1 MQNVCLDDEPM
12 EEKMALTLTLSRD
25 VEEQLEVEALQRGVS
40 SAEYARRLL
49 EEHFRRQR
57 KQAEAISQIESWI
70 MDGDEAEQKE
80 TGELLIQSLD
90 EERHTTRLLFPNN
103 LKGKTW

>member
-1 MQNVCLDDEPM
+1 
-12 EEKMALTLTLSRD
+12 
-25 VEEQLEVEALQRGVS
+25 
-40 SAEYARRLL
+40 
-49 EEHFRRQR
+49 
-57 KQAEAISQIESWI
+57 

>member
-12 EEKMALTLTLSRD
+12 EEYMALTLTLSRD

-49 EEHFRRQR
+49 EEHFR
-57 KQAEAISQIESWI
+57 
-70 MDGDEAEQKE
+70 
-80 TGELLIQSLD
+80 
-90 EERHTTRLLFPNN
+90 
-103 LKGKTW
+103 

>member
-1 MQNVCLDDEPM
+1 MV
-12 EEKMALTLTLSRD
+12 LTLKLSRD
-25 VEEQLEVEALQRGVS
+25 LEEQLQAEASQRGVS
-40 SAEYARRLL
+40 TAEYARRLL
-49 EEHFRRQR
+49 EEHLRRQR

-70 MDGDEAEQKE
+70 VDGDEAEQKE

-90 EERHTTRLLFPNN
+90 EERHTTRLLFPGN